1 MAEAREGELL
11 KYSNVITLKDIVTF
25 VSIIVAMTM
34 AWGVFGTRLTV
45 AEKELVY
52 QTQNS
57 EKMQKQLDDVSDKVD
72 KLQMRIIEDED
83 TIQSLWQKSH

>member
-11 KYSNVITLKDIVTF
+11 KYSNVITLKDIITF

-45 AEKELVY
+45 VEKELVY

-57 EKMQKQLDDVSDKVD
+57 EKMQKQIDNVSDKVD
-72 KLQMRIIEDED
+72 KLQMRIRDDED

>member
-11 KYSNVITLKDIVTF
+11 KYSNVITLKDIITF

-57 EKMQKQLDDVSDKVD
+57 EKMQKQIDSVSDKVD

>member
-25 VSIIVAMTM
+25 VSIVVAMTM

-57 EKMQKQLDDVSDKVD
+57 EKMQKQIDSVSDKVD